1 MKTSFELES
10 ILYGILNVRTIKNA
24 ISGGIYLGD
33 TRPEDSGDE
42 DITINTITVSSDVCP
57 QTATSNVNIH
67 VPDVDANLG
76 GKVQKVANR
85 IRLKALTNLVFT
97 ELRNADLTGIK
108 IVPMLMSTMAET
120 SINQHY
126 INIRIDWNIQI
137 D

>member
-33 TRPEDSGDE
+33 TRPADSGDE

-76 GKVQKVANR
+76 GNVQKVANR